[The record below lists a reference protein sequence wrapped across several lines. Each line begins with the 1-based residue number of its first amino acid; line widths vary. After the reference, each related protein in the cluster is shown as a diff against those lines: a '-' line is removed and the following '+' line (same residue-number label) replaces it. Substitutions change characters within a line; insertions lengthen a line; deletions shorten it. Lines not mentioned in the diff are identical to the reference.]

1 MNDFTGWAKGLTI
14 TADGD
19 AVIPHAGAATLRLT
33 ADRTGLT
40 AALSQ
45 ALHREDFTPDHDRGR
60 IITDTAVMMAN
71 GGNTIRGIDVP
82 PTRPARRG
90 RLPSH
95 PVPGTGRDRPG
106 GLAKS
111 NVLRYF
117 ESREAVLFELLERAM
132 TRWLAQ
138 LPDELAA
145 GVDPRGS
152 ARERGDQVAAVLSAS
167 LARQTMLCDLI
178 NAQTNVLEHNVS
190 VEVVVQHKRSAI
202 AGIATASD
210 LVRRHVPELGDGAR
224 PVSMTTLILAGALSS
239 YCRPSASP
247 LAAYEAD
254 PTVLELRLDLRTALE
269 SAVATLLAGTLAR
282 S

>member
-1 MNDFTGWAKGLTI
+1 MTFLRARSTEQREIRRQTI
-14 TADGD
+14 
-19 AVIPHAGAATLRLT
+19 L
-33 ADRTGLT
+33 
-40 AALSQ
+40 
-45 ALHREDFTPDHDRGR
+45 
-60 IITDTAVMMAN
+60 DTAVAMLDEMSVAEISLN
-71 GGNTIRGIDVP
+71 ELS
-82 PTRPARRG
+82 RR
-90 RLPSH
+90 
-95 PVPGTGRDRPG
+95 V

-167 LARQTMLCDLI
+167 LTRQTMLCDLI

-239 YCRPSASP
+239 YCRPSASA

-269 SAVATLLAGTLAR
+269 SAVATLIAGTLAR